1 MTSSEVELNEP
12 TWNQAEFVERV
23 ENERDLVRE
32 ILTKFK
38 EDLMRTI
45 GSLKAAASSRD
56 LKHSGSLSHALKGKL
71 SNPGGARAAAAGARQ
86 EQLACA
92 GEIAGLRSAF
102 DTLEREADRL
112 LPKVDAYVGEVRR

>member
-12 TWNQAEFVERV
+12 TWNQAEFVERI

-45 GSLKAAASSRD
+45 GSLEAAASSRD

-71 SNPGGARAAAAGARQ
+71 SNPGGAGARQ

-102 DTLEREADRL
+102 GTLEREAGRL